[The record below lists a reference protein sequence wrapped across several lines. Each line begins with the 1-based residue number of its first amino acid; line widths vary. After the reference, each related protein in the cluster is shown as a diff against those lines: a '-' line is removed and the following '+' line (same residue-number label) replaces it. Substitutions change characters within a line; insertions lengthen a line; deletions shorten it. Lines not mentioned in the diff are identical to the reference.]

1 MEIIPLVPAF
11 KDNRGTITD
20 LLNDVEI
27 RHVAVIDSVTGSVRG
42 NHYHV
47 QSSQFNY
54 VIAGKV
60 EVVTRDR
67 KGEVTRRF
75 LSKGDFFLTPPY
87 CEHAMRFLEDSE
99 LLVLTTKARSGGGY
113 EEDTIRLKDPLI
125 SVDAEETT

>member
-1 MEIIPLVPAF
+1 MKMIPLVPAF
-11 KDNRGTITD
+11 RDNRGTITD

-27 RHVAVIDSVTGSVRG
+27 RHVAVLQSVAGSVRG

-60 EVVTRDR
+60 EVVTRDP
-67 KGEVTRRF
+67 KGEATRGF
-75 LSKGDFFLTPPY
+75 FSKGDFFLTPPH

-99 LLVLTTKARSGGGY
+99 ILVLTTKPRSGGGY

-125 SVDAEETT
+125 STDPKQTT